1 MQKPASSVRRHSQ
14 SDGIYNVESAAGGC
28 SAVAKRR
35 YGFDED
41 KLARFLKEGRGQ
53 GHGTE
58 YRPWLTVQDVSSLG
72 RSSRIHSRKTG
83 REHHLL
89 SDMETALFLLFD
101 SSEAVT
107 DIREQFPLD
116 REETRRI
123 AADMGVRHP
132 ADPQSRTDIVMTTD
146 FVVNLQVGDASKLIA
161 RSVKPAS
168 ELDKARTLEKQ
179 EIERRYWHIK
189 GGDWGL
195 VTNLDL
201 PAQRIKN
208 LRWLHEMQSLQHMT
222 APYPSYWDDRCDRF
236 LVCLPQATGMST
248 KQFVRLLEST
258 QGFATGETLT
268 VLRHLAANKRIA
280 IDLDVKFGMHLQT
293 DSLCVAAPYAA
304 AQSLRKIA

>member
-1 MQKPASSVRRHSQ
+1 M
-14 SDGIYNVESAAGGC
+14 
-28 SAVAKRR
+28 AKRR
-35 YGFDED
+35 YSFDED

-53 GHGTE
+53 GHGKD
-58 YRPWLTVQDVSSLG
+58 YRPWLTIQDVSSLG

-89 SDMETALFLLFD
+89 SDIETALFLLLD
-101 SSEAVT
+101 WSDAVT

-116 REETRRI
+116 RDETRRI

-132 ADPQSRTDIVMTTD
+132 ADTQSRTDIVMTTD
-146 FVVNLQVGDASKLIA
+146 FVVNVRTGDTITVAA

-189 GGDWGL
+189 GVDWGL
-195 VTNLDL
+195 VTDLDL

-222 APYPSYWDDRCDRF
+222 APYPGYWDDRCVRF
-236 LVCLPQATGMST
+236 LAYLPQATGMST
-248 KQFVRLLEST
+248 KQFARLLEST

-280 IDLDVKFGMHLQT
+280 IDLDAKFDMQVQV
-293 DSLCVAAPYAA
+293 DSFGVAAPDAA
-304 AQSLRKIA
+304 SPPLRKIA